1 MLDKKKAIITTL
13 KNCASIG
20 IAPEAHYDRLQIL
33 AQDFKADIHISKIL
47 TILNALGNHDRFLI
61 LNLLQ
66 TKDRC
71 VCELEAALAKSQ
83 PAVSRDLKILESAQL
98 IRGWKHG
105 KFTHYSLVQKNFEFF
120 SKFCHEWTAN
130 ITNWFGSV

>member
-1 MLDKKKAIITTL
+1 MMDKKEAIIRTL

-20 IAPEAHYDRLQIL
+20 VEPAAHYDRLQNL
-33 AQDFKADIHISKIL
+33 AQDFRADSHINKIL
-47 TILNALGNHDRFLI
+47 KILNALGNHDRFLI

-98 IRGWKHG
+98 IRGWKNG
-105 KFTHYSLVQKNFEFF
+105 KFTHYSLIQSQFEFF
-120 SKFCHEWTAN
+120 QKFSKEWTEN
-130 ITNWFGSV
+130 ITNWFGVA

>member
-1 MLDKKKAIITTL
+1 MDKKESILRTL
-13 KNCASIG
+13 ENCASIG
-20 IAPEAHYDRLQIL
+20 VEPEVHYDRLQNL
-33 AQDFKADIHISKIL
+33 AQDFRADSHINKIL

-98 IRGWKHG
+98 IRGWKNG
-105 KFTHYSLVQKNFEFF
+105 KFTHYSLIQPQFEFF
-120 SKFCHEWTAN
+120 RNFSKEWTEN
-130 ITNWFGSV
+130 ITNWFGEV